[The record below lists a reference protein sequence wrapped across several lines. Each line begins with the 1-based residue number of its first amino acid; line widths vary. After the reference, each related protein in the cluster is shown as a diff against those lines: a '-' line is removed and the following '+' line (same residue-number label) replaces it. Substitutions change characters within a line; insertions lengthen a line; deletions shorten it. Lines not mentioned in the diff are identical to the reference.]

1 MDTIAPTATHAHAVG
16 LDACADLI
24 NTLVRTDDRLDD
36 QLVTPEDALAFL
48 VERHLGHEEDLRR
61 QALRDGDPWLA
72 RVRDARAALH
82 ELWDARVEGRAPA
95 RAALATLNRLLDR
108 GPRVELH
115 ATLAG
120 VEVAHRHREDDPTG
134 EALARVAQPLVDA
147 IAAGETDRFRICA
160 NEGCR
165 WVFEDASRA
174 GRRRWCDMATCG
186 NRAKV
191 RRYRSRH
198 RDDPDLGPGG
208 ESDAAADLAAVGAS
222 NAPADAVVNPARE
235 HEHLAHG

>member
-1 MDTIAPTATHAHAVG
+1 MHSIAPTAIHAHAVD
-16 LDACADLI
+16 LDACLDLI
-24 NTLVRTDDRLDD
+24 NTLELSDGSPNDHLTSA
-36 QLVTPEDALAFL
+36 EDALAFL
-48 VERHLGHEEDLRR
+48 TDRHLGHEDDLRR
-61 QALRDGDPWLA
+61 QALRDGGRWVA
-72 RVRDARAALH
+72 RVRDARAALR

-95 RAALATLNRLLDR
+95 RASLATLNRLLDR
-108 GPRVELH
+108 GPRVELR

-120 VEVAHRHREDDPTG
+120 VEVAHRHPEDDPTG

-147 IAAGETDRFRICA
+147 IAAGETDRLRICA

-198 RDDPDLGPGG
+198 RDDPDVEP
-208 ESDAAADLAAVGAS
+208 AVGFEAG
-222 NAPADAVVNPARE
+222 PDPTPQ
-235 HEHLAHG
+235 HPAHG